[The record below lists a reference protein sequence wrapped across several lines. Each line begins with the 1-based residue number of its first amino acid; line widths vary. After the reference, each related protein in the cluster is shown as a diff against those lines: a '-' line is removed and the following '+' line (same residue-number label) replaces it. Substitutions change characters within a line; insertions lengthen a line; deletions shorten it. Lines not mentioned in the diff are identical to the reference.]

1 MDGAQRWRRHPD
13 HAAWYLDGRSG
24 GVHRRWDDMMWDG
37 APAVF
42 MWIWLVFGL
51 LLLVLLVVGVIW
63 LVRSIA
69 AGGGNPP
76 PSSWSSGSGSAREEL
91 DRRYARGEITR
102 EEYQRIRADLE
113 APGG

>member
-1 MDGAQRWRRHPD
+1 
-13 HAAWYLDGRSG
+13 
-24 GVHRRWDDMMWDG
+24 MMWD
-37 APAVF
+37 ATPAVF

-69 AGGGNPP
+69 SGSGSPAP
-76 PSSWSSGSGSAREEL
+76 PSSWSTGSGSAREEL

-102 EEYQRIRADLE
+102 EEYQQIRADLE
-113 APGG
+113 GHGG

>member
-1 MDGAQRWRRHPD
+1 
-13 HAAWYLDGRSG
+13 
-24 GVHRRWDDMMWDG
+24 MMWDA
-37 APAVF
+37 APGVF

-51 LLLVLLVVGVIW
+51 LLLMLLVVGVIW

-69 AGGGNPP
+69 SGGGNPP

-102 EEYQRIRADLE
+102 EEYQQIRGDLE
-113 APGG
+113 GPSG